1 MANLSTMLTK
11 GQKQASI
18 NQQSSLYQEA
28 QLVQKSATVA
38 IVTRQKQVIINKAEG
53 TAENFYSLYISI
65 FLYNIMRGLEPIS
78 RDSGH

>member
-78 RDSGH
+78 RDPGH